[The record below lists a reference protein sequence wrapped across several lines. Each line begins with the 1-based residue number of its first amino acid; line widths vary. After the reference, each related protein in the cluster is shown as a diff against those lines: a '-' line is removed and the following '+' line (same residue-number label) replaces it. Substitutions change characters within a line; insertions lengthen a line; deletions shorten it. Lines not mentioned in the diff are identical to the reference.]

1 MNTKSLMFL
10 AVVAYGAS
18 LWAEPLDERHVAA
31 DAKWLVHADFDA
43 LRSGPSANLLAA
55 QWLHAQPARLHLA
68 GIRAAVGID
77 LKRDLHGAT
86 LYGRKLAPDRGV
98 LIVRAS
104 LDRPRVTA
112 FMARQPGYAKSGHG
126 SREVHT
132 WTDRRGAAPAAVFA
146 AFDEPDLLLISRDA
160 DDLAGALAVLDG
172 QAASLADGESALRG
186 PVPRGAVLVVRAAEL
201 SQAKL
206 ALKSPILR
214 LSDHLNL
221 TLGETSD
228 GAFAEMHLTATAEA
242 HVSHFHDIATGLIAL
257 ARLMRADDND
267 FLQLLDSVT
276 LSTEGRTVS
285 ARWSGQLAD
294 VLRVIGREQKRKQT
308 TD

>member
-1 MNTKSLMFL
+1 MNTKSLAFL
-10 AVVAYGAS
+10 AVIAYGAS
-18 LWAEPLDERHVAA
+18 LWAEPLDERHIAA
-31 DAKWLVHADFDA
+31 DAKWLVHADLDA
-43 LRSGPSANLLAA
+43 LRSTPSAERLATT
-55 QWLHAQPARLHLA
+55 WLHSQPARLHLA
-68 GIRAAVGID
+68 GLRAAVGFD
-77 LKRDLHGAT
+77 VKRDLRDAT
-86 LYGRKLAPDRGV
+86 LYGREIAPDRGV

-112 FMARQPGYAKSGHG
+112 FMARQPGYAKTGHG
-126 SREVHT
+126 SREIHT
-132 WTDRRGAAPAAVFA
+132 WTDRRGGRSGPIFA
-146 AFDEPDLLLISRDA
+146 AFHEPDMLLISRDA

-172 QAASLADGESALRG
+172 QVPSLADGESALRG
-186 PVPRGAVLVVRAAEL
+186 PVPSGAVLLVRAGEL
-201 SQAKL
+201 SRANL

-214 LSDHLNL
+214 LSDTLNL
-221 TLGETSD
+221 ALGETSD
-228 GAFAEMHLTATAEA
+228 GAFVEMHLNATSEK
-242 HVSHFHDIATGLIAL
+242 HVSHFYEIATGLIAL

-294 VLRVIGREQKRKQT
+294 VLRVIGREQERKQA